1 MAKTEY
7 TMREIQMTTLECLK
21 EVKRICEKND
31 IPYFLSW
38 GSALGAVRHEGFIPW
53 DDDIDISML
62 YPDYLR
68 FLEICQKDLD
78 TKRFFLQTPDTD
90 YNTFSGF
97 AKIRMNH
104 TTSMIEEYSHIK
116 MHWGICMDIFPI
128 RNAPQS
134 SLKRKQL
141 IFLSKLYRMLLKR
154 KVLSGR
160 NKLLIDILCGLFT
173 EKGLRKKLEKRI
185 DAFCPAQ
192 ETQEVFDIEG
202 IPVQKAFYPRKL
214 IEGSMM
220 LKFEDTEFPCPKD
233 VDAYLTYMY
242 GDYMTLPPE
251 QERIG
256 HTGALIDIKK
266 DYTEYQQ

>member
-116 MHWGICMDIFPI
+116 MHWGICMDIFSNSECAPVLFEKKTADFFEQALS
-128 RNAPQS
+128 NAAKEKS
-134 SLKRKQL
+134 SFREEQVAYRYSLRIVYGKGAAQKARKTNRCL
-141 IFLSKLYRMLLKR
+141 
-154 KVLSGR
+154 LSGT
-160 NKLLIDILCGLFT
+160 G
-173 EKGLRKKLEKRI
+173 
-185 DAFCPAQ
+185 
-192 ETQEVFDIEG
+192 
-202 IPVQKAFYPRKL
+202 
-214 IEGSMM
+214 
-220 LKFEDTEFPCPKD
+220 DTRGF
-233 VDAYLTYMY
+233 
-242 GDYMTLPPE
+242 
-251 QERIG
+251 
-256 HTGALIDIKK
+256 
-266 DYTEYQQ
+266 